1 MKTIKMI
8 NVHKY
13 YEYYILLYTHN
24 VVSVCIEWLYYYIA
38 DFMERFYHQY
48 GNIVLKTFY
57 I

>member
-38 DFMERFYHQY
+38 DFMERFYYQY